1 MGDGAIIS
9 AVFVGVIAGFYLMFM
24 RPVQKDQE
32 KHKKNI
38 RDLRVG
44 DEVLTTSGFIARVKD
59 ITVPETGQPRIS
71 LELADGIVV
80 TAVSTAI
87 LERLTPD
94 AAGSTTS
101 PEQKEAS
108 V

>member
-1 MGDGAIIS
+1 MGDGAIMS

-32 KHKKNI
+32 THKKNI

-44 DEVLTTSGFIARVKD
+44 DEVLTTSGFIARVRD
-59 ITVPETGQPRIS
+59 IRVPETGQTRIS
-71 LELADGIVV
+71 LELADGVV
-80 TAVSTAI
+80 IEAVSSAI
-87 LERLTPD
+87 LERLEPSS
-94 AAGSTTS
+94 GTTS

-108 V
+108 A

>member
-44 DEVLTTSGFIARVKD
+44 DEVLTTSGFIARVRD
-59 ITVPETGQPRIS
+59 IRVPETGQTRIS
-71 LELADGIVV
+71 LELADGVV
-80 TAVSTAI
+80 IEAVSSAI
-87 LERLTPD
+87 LERLSP
-94 AAGSTTS
+94 SESKS

-108 V
+108 A

>member
-1 MGDGAIIS
+1 MGDGAIMS

-44 DEVLTTSGFIARVKD
+44 DEVLTTSGFIARVRD
-59 ITVPETGQPRIS
+59 IRVPETGQTRIS
-71 LELADGIVV
+71 LELADGVIFE
-80 TAVSTAI
+80 AVSSAI
-87 LERLTPD
+87 LERLTP
-94 AAGSTTS
+94 ASETKS

-108 V
+108 A

>member
-9 AVFVGVIAGFYLMFM
+9 AVFVGVIAGFYFMFM

-38 RDLRVG
+38 RDLRIG
-44 DEVLTTSGFIARVKD
+44 DEVLTTSGFIARVRD
-59 ITVPETGQPRIS
+59 IRVPETGQTRIS
-71 LELADGIVV
+71 LEMADGVV
-80 TAVSTAI
+80 FEAVSTAI
-87 LERLTPD
+87 LERLTPE
-94 AAGSTTS
+94 GSTQ

>member
-1 MGDGAIIS
+1 MGDGAIMS

-44 DEVLTTSGFIARVKD
+44 DEVLTTSGFIGRVRD
-59 ITVPETGQPRIS
+59 IRVPETGQTRIS
-71 LELADGIVV
+71 LELADGVIFE
-80 TAVSTAI
+80 AVSSAI
-87 LERLTPD
+87 LERLTPEKEL
-94 AAGSTTS
+94 T

-108 V
+108 A

>member
-44 DEVLTTSGFIARVKD
+44 DEVLTTSGFIARVRD
-59 ITVPETGQPRIS
+59 IRVPETGQTRLS
-71 LELADGIVV
+71 LELADGVIFE
-80 TAVSTAI
+80 AVPSAI
-87 LERLTPD
+87 LERLTP
-94 AAGSTTS
+94 GSES
-101 PEQKEAS
+101 MPSEQKEAS
-108 V
+108 A